1 MPPAISV
8 YRDTQLI
15 FGGVRWKASVLY
27 VFVPIARSRKNAKF
41 ATSVIPALENMRKVN
56 VIMVGLNQIIK
67 ISGNRRKGKI
77 MAKWNVAI
85 TEDRI
90 VRTLFFMEK
99 VFEEV
104 WEEDSDGRWGSKTII
119 DQEVAATFPIMDTE
133 IANIIEELTGYDED
147 EVVEAM
153 DALTEYEREVRL

>member
-1 MPPAISV
+1 
-8 YRDTQLI
+8 
-15 FGGVRWKASVLY
+15 
-27 VFVPIARSRKNAKF
+27 
-41 ATSVIPALENMRKVN
+41 
-56 VIMVGLNQIIK
+56 
-67 ISGNRRKGKI
+67 

-153 DALTEYEREVRL
+153 DALTEYERVIRLEN

>member
-1 MPPAISV
+1 
-8 YRDTQLI
+8 
-15 FGGVRWKASVLY
+15 
-27 VFVPIARSRKNAKF
+27 
-41 ATSVIPALENMRKVN
+41 
-56 VIMVGLNQIIK
+56 
-67 ISGNRRKGKI
+67 

-104 WEEDSDGRWGSKTII
+104 WEEDADGRWGSKTII
-119 DQEVAATFPIMDTE
+119 DQEVFAAFPIMDTE

-147 EVVEAM
+147 EVVEALA
-153 DALTEYEREVRL
+153 ALTEYERRVRLEN

>member
-1 MPPAISV
+1 
-8 YRDTQLI
+8 
-15 FGGVRWKASVLY
+15 
-27 VFVPIARSRKNAKF
+27 
-41 ATSVIPALENMRKVN
+41 
-56 VIMVGLNQIIK
+56 
-67 ISGNRRKGKI
+67 

-104 WEEDSDGRWGSKTII
+104 WEEDSDGMWGSKTII
-119 DQEVAATFPIMDTE
+119 DQEVAAAFPIMDTE

-153 DALTEYEREVRL
+153 DALTEYERVIRLEN

>member
-1 MPPAISV
+1 
-8 YRDTQLI
+8 
-15 FGGVRWKASVLY
+15 
-27 VFVPIARSRKNAKF
+27 
-41 ATSVIPALENMRKVN
+41 
-56 VIMVGLNQIIK
+56 
-67 ISGNRRKGKI
+67 

-119 DQEVAATFPIMDTE
+119 DQEVTAAFPIMDTE

-153 DALTEYEREVRL
+153 DALTEYERVIRLEN

>member
-1 MPPAISV
+1 
-8 YRDTQLI
+8 
-15 FGGVRWKASVLY
+15 
-27 VFVPIARSRKNAKF
+27 
-41 ATSVIPALENMRKVN
+41 
-56 VIMVGLNQIIK
+56 
-67 ISGNRRKGKI
+67 

-104 WEEDSDGRWGSKTII
+104 WEEDVDGRWGSKTII
-119 DQEVAATFPIMDTE
+119 DQEVFAAFPIMDNE

-147 EVVEAM
+147 EVVEALA
-153 DALTEYEREVRL
+153 ALTEYERRVRLEN